1 MGDPVKL
8 SGRVAAARYASV
20 MTAAMA
26 TGRPQRNVYDP
37 RVRQLI
43 RATGNPD
50 LFPELD
56 VPRSTA
62 AGWLRGEFK
71 TALGIDLVSKAEAE
85 LHAENAKLKRRVL
98 VLATVMRLLLVLVR
112 VSGCRLTGDRLPDG
126 KAKAEVLRAITAAKK
141 TLPLKS
147 IARIL
152 GLSPSRY
159 HAWRRLDTPCGLADR
174 PSCPK
179 THPRQLT
186 AQETATIQQM
196 VTSNEY
202 RHMPTST
209 LAVYAQRVGRVFA
222 SASTWV
228 RLVRTHGWRR
238 PRARV
243 YPAKPKLGIRAKE
256 PNEIWHLDVTVLRL
270 LDRTRLYLHAV
281 VDNYSRRI
289 LAWRLAEK
297 LSPVTTCEVLAK
309 AAENLKGEKAP
320 VSVLTDGG
328 GENVN
333 DTVDEFLSGVSLKR
347 VVAQVEIAESHSLV
361 EAFGRILRHQWLY
374 LNTLDTV
381 AAVRRLVSFYVQQ
394 HNEAMPHS
402 ALNGRTPDEA
412 YLGKGKDVP
421 VKLAAATEA
430 AQARRL
436 AQNRTVTCETCTMTA
451 EATSPVENAA

>member
-1 MGDPVKL
+1 M
-8 SGRVAAARYASV
+8 
-20 MTAAMA
+20 
-26 TGRPQRNVYDP
+26 
-37 RVRQLI
+37 
-43 RATGNPD
+43 
-50 LFPELD
+50 
-56 VPRSTA
+56 
-62 AGWLRGEFK
+62 
-71 TALGIDLVSKAEAE
+71 
-85 LHAENAKLKRRVL
+85 
-98 VLATVMRLLLVLVR
+98 LATVMRLLLVLVR

-256 PNEIWHLDVTVLRL
+256 PNEIWHLDVSAPCKPHVNRQGETAPIKGGMMRKGTAK
-270 LDRTRLYLHAV
+270 LDRVPTVGLNQQSGLNCTGCGPSDASRATTGSMVRQRSTRRKPLYLMCNSQWLDGAGRFRGV
-281 VDNYSRRI
+281 N
-289 LAWRLAEK
+289 RLVFMLRA
-297 LSPVTTCEVLAK
+297 
-309 AAENLKGEKAP
+309 GERAP
-320 VSVLTDGG
+320 
-328 GENVN
+328 
-333 DTVDEFLSGVSLKR
+333 F
-347 VVAQVEIAESHSLV
+347 
-361 EAFGRILRHQWLY
+361 AFGGDAPPMV
-374 LNTLDTV
+374 T
-381 AAVRRLVSFYVQQ
+381 
-394 HNEAMPHS
+394 
-402 ALNGRTPDEA
+402 ALNHQG
-412 YLGKGKDVP
+412 
-421 VKLAAATEA
+421 
-430 AQARRL
+430 
-436 AQNRTVTCETCTMTA
+436 
-451 EATSPVENAA
+451 